1 MSDNKKDD
9 AIIGVKLTFEDCPHG
24 GPPHITDIEPIRQR
38 DVVYDADKSTVGWS
52 PLYASK
58 WEENFGKKAEVTD
71 EDLN

>member
-9 AIIGVKLTFEDCPHG
+9 AIIGVRLTLEECPTG
-24 GPPHITDIEPIRQR
+24 GPPHITDIEPIYQH
-38 DVVYDADKSTVGWS
+38 DVVYDAGKATVGWN

-58 WEENFGKKAEVTD
+58 WEENFGKKTEVVD